1 MVPLPAAADPRAHA
15 PFLFLF
21 KMTGH
26 QKDRLQAS
34 VRMQEPT
41 SPLCDLMRNS
51 LYPRKHLGFLNRKAA
66 AERLSSCLGCSAWG
80 GRDGRRLFQPPLCP
94 ELTLSLQHIIQY
106 TGPSQ
111 AVKAISS
118 AQNPLPLPTV
128 FAPSCMGGR

>member
-1 MVPLPAAADPRAHA
+1 MVPLPVAADPPAHI

-26 QKDRLQAS
+26 QKDRFQAS
-34 VRMQEPT
+34 VCIQEPT

-66 AERLSSCLGCSAWG
+66 AERLSSCLRVLCL
-80 GRDGRRLFQPPLCP
+80 GRARWQAAIPATLCP

-106 TGPSQ
+106 AGPSQ